1 MRRILLTIRH
11 GEERADLVRRLRADG
26 DEVLLARTGAEAIA
40 LLKRHLPDA
49 ALVDHDVPRPDGL
62 SVAGWARDHVKLH
75 RVPVILIVDLAALEH
90 REGLVDCGAVDLIVR
105 PLRHPEVKLRLDLR
119 TDNVGRFSGL
129 FAGREASR
137 AAIQQH
143 VAALLDQ
150 HREREEEI
158 LGLLFTDPDTGL
170 NSRAYFKIKLGEE
183 LKRAQRYGLAL
194 SALLIKLQAPGA
206 AGHGEAAGRDE
217 AAGPASAMTIKEIA
231 GILLLES
238 RDIDVIGRTAPSD
251 FAMLL
256 PSTNQD
262 GAVLLA
268 QRISERIITHPF
280 VDNAGGRD
288 FQVRIG
294 VATYPMAGVRVAQD
308 LMDRAREALGKAE
321 DFGRREICIWEA
333 RA

>member
-1 MRRILLTIRH
+1 MRRILLTIRR

-26 DEVLLARTGAEAIA
+26 DEVLLARTGAEAIT

-62 SVAGWARDHVKLH
+62 SVAGWARDHVNLH
-75 RVPVILIVDLAALEH
+75 RIPVILIVDLVALEH

-105 PLRHPEVKLRLDLR
+105 PLRYPEVQLRLDWR

-129 FAGREASR
+129 FAGQEASR

-194 SALLIKLQAPGA
+194 SALLIKLQTPG
-206 AGHGEAAGRDE
+206 AAGRDE
-217 AAGPASAMTIKEIA
+217 GAGPASPMTIKEIA

-238 RDIDVIGRTAPSD
+238 RDLDVIGHTSPSD

-333 RA
+333 QA